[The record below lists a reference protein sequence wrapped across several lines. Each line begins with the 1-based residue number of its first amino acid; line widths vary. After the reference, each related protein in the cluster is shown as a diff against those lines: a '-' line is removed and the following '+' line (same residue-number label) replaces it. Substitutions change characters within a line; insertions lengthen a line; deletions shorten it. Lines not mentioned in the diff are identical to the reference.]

1 MRLKNLKIKN
11 FRGLKDIEFDLDTAV
26 SVIVGPNAIGK
37 SSILE
42 AIRLHKAI
50 LSPTHLNEAIEVL
63 QAMGA
68 FSPHTQTVMMEAIF
82 GDPKLPLE
90 IRLSLEIEDKE
101 LSALENSLPQLALS
115 HLRNSLAL
123 APGQQDIALTQYLSS
138 PAAQQRLAEIT
149 TEMQKNI
156 QNLRGSKRIV
166 STLLGDP
173 IQKMLRGGDLF
184 AQEAVTALMST
195 VPFTH
200 TLMNYFPADRVMPT
214 GEVALQIGSPDAA
227 LQMRSHIANPATKY
241 TRLKQYLVNQ
251 SMRGKEAR
259 EELEADFDLVF
270 SKLLPGKS
278 LAALRLTPQGLLSV
292 AIQDHSTKSV
302 YDIDYMSSGE
312 KGLLCTFFLMRR
324 TTAAGGIVLLDEPE
338 LHLNPKVCERI
349 LPFLI
354 DEVVEKVPV
363 QAIVCTHSPE
373 ILAFAYENAKCRLF
387 HLRTGDNLSPIY
399 SHDKREAYE
408 ALRLLGAPT
417 ADILFSRGSVFVEGT
432 DDTELLQ
439 SGFPDRLSG
448 FKISELHGR
457 NEVEKNIRSLQD
469 AEQKGEVDTLQCFIF
484 DRDRMPTGLMSSKYV
499 RVLQWQR
506 YCFENYL
513 LDHDSIYDVCQ
524 NKDVKVGGPSFTRA
538 ELRKTLKDLAF
549 DQLTGMIARS
559 ISQQL
564 AIETAGLRAS
574 EADDA
579 SSYEEAAEML
589 AARLQRIRAAVEAIK
604 MPSWKQDFINECNEL
619 DARSREEWE
628 DKWTTECNGKIVLE
642 SLHKILKTN
651 LSALAFKRHIIE
663 AMARKAAE
671 NWRAVDSLLSE
682 TLKQ

>member
-1 MRLKNLKIKN
+1 MRLINLKIKN
-11 FRGLKDIEFDLDTAV
+11 FRGLKDIEFALDSPV

-50 LSPTHLNEAIEVL
+50 LSPTHVNEALEVL

-68 FSPHTQTVMMEAIF
+68 FSPHTQTAIMESLF

-90 IRLSLEIEDKE
+90 IRLTLELEDRE
-101 LSALENSLPQLALS
+101 LSALEGSVPQMALS
-115 HLRNSLAL
+115 RLRSSMAL
-123 APGQQDIALTQYLSS
+123 APGQQNIVLTQFLSS
-138 PAAQQRLAEIT
+138 PGAQQRLSEIT
-149 TEMQKNI
+149 SEMQKNV
-156 QNLRGSKRIV
+156 QDLRGTKRIV
-166 STLLGDP
+166 PTLLGDP
-173 IQKMLRGGDLF
+173 TQQILRGSDLF
-184 AQEAVTALMST
+184 AQEVVTALMST

-200 TLMNYFPADRVMPT
+200 TLLNYFPADRVMPT
-214 GEVALQIGSPDAA
+214 GEVALQLGSPDAIA
-227 LQMRSHIANPATKY
+227 QMKSHIANPATKY

-270 SKLLPGKS
+270 SKLLTGKK
-278 LAALRLTPQGLLSV
+278 LAALKLTLQGLLSV
-292 AIQDHSTKSV
+292 AIQDQSTKST

-324 TTAAGGIVLLDEPE
+324 TTAIGGIVLLDEPE

-354 DEVVEKVPV
+354 NEVVEKIPA

-373 ILAFAYENAKCRLF
+373 ILAFAYENAKCRLL
-387 HLRTGDNLSPIY
+387 HLRTGSDISPIY
-399 SHDKREAYE
+399 PHDKREAYE

-457 NEVEKNIRSLQD
+457 QEVEKNIRSLQD

-484 DRDRMPTGLMSSKYV
+484 DRDRMPSALTNSKFV

-513 LDHDSIYDVCQ
+513 LDHDVIYDVCE
-524 NKDVKVGGPSFTRA
+524 NKDVKIGNPIASRA
-538 ELRKTLKDLAF
+538 ELRKKLKELAF
-549 DQLTGMIARS
+549 DQLTGMISRS
-559 ISQQL
+559 VSEQ
-564 AIETAGLRAS
+564 ASIETAGLRAS
-574 EADDA
+574 EADA
-579 SSYEEAAEML
+579 ATSYEGVAELL
-589 AARLQRIRAAVEAIK
+589 AARLQRIRTTFESIEVS
-604 MPSWKQDFINECNEL
+604 SWKSEFVRKCKEG
-619 DARSREEWE
+619 DARSRDEWE
-628 DKWTTECNGKIVLE
+628 DKWATECNGKLVLE
-642 SLHKILKTN
+642 RLHKFLKTN
-651 LSALAFKRHIIE
+651 LSILAFKRHIVE
-663 AMARKAAE
+663 AMERKKAE
-671 NWRAVDSLLSE
+671 NWRAVDSLLNQMLS
-682 TLKQ
+682 